1 MSRRRIL
8 LIEKPG
14 VARRALAKLLET
26 EGHEVRVADAEAVSG
41 LIEDFRPDTIV
52 YDSDWLDGEASR
64 STELGAAA
72 NGTRL
77 ISLKAGAARGLQTP
91 DGASSDHFVIGRP
104 VNLEELR
111 QALRES

>member
-1 MSRRRIL
+1 MARRRIL
-8 LIEKPG
+8 LVERPG
-14 VARRALAKLLET
+14 VARQALAQLLEI

-64 STELGAAA
+64 PTELGSAAK
-72 NGTRL
+72 GTRL
-77 ISLKAGAARGLQTP
+77 ISLKAGAARGLQTI
-91 DGASSDHFVIGRP
+91 DGASSEHVVIGRP